1 MKKGVNLTLIL
12 LIIGVIILISVIVGK
27 NTSTK
32 KSENQNKN
40 EVEENVIDNEFYE
53 ELEDGTKINTS
64 AKLKESKKIEGL
76 ELTDIQLTENNNTT
90 LLLGKIT
97 NISDENQGG
106 YPVKVKVTDKE
117 GNEIIVIDAYIGELK
132 PGESEQFSTSATF
145 NYINAYNFELTK

>member
-64 AKLKESKKIEGL
+64 AKLKESKKI
-76 ELTDIQLTENNNTT
+76 N
-90 LLLGKIT
+90 
-97 NISDENQGG
+97 
-106 YPVKVKVTDKE
+106 KE
-117 GNEIIVIDAYIGELK
+117 CIFHFCSRVIYSRDFK
-132 PGESEQFSTSATF
+132 P
-145 NYINAYNFELTK
+145 K